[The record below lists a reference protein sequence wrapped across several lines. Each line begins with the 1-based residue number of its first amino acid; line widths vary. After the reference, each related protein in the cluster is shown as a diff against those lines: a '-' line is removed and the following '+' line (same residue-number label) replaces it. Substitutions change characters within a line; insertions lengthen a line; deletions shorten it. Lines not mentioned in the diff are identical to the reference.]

1 MCGTTPRLT
10 EDRGIPPYLQLSDVS
25 VVRAKGNSSV
35 CSLKQDAHSNSTLLR
50 TAKETNMKPTNIF
63 KKPVTIAETLKAAGN
78 VGATVVSIAGT
89 TITLTAEV
97 VELVAKGTSTGLAQ
111 AHNWLDE
118 VNEQLEADAQKAQEF
133 AVKRQRE
140 AELRTEMK
148 LKELDINSFQ
158 NTVSFIQRR
167 IELNL
172 PYEGFIQKIVQIY
185 QMDKVNTESLEM
197 LHELISIYSAEGI
210 DVTYLTNLYQNIH
223 QQLQQQLP

>member
-1 MCGTTPRLT
+1 
-10 EDRGIPPYLQLSDVS
+10 
-25 VVRAKGNSSV
+25 
-35 CSLKQDAHSNSTLLR
+35 
-50 TAKETNMKPTNIF
+50 MKPTNIF

-89 TITLTAEV
+89 TISLTAEA
-97 VELVAKGTSTGLAQ
+97 VELLAKGLSTGFAQ

-140 AELRTEMK
+140 AELCTEMK

-210 DVTYLTNLYQNIH
+210 DVTYLTNLYQNIK
-223 QQLQQQLP
+223 QQLP